1 MSDIIGYEVVM
12 FQSEDDGVSIF
23 AGSDL
28 NECKTFAEK
37 EREQFKTFVEN
48 GFPVEA
54 LPEFVVVAYHKDQ
67 STSFV
72 EDEQE

>member
-12 FQSEDDGVSIF
+12 FQGEDDGISIF
-23 AGSDL
+23 GSSDL
-28 NECKTFAEK
+28 KECKAFANK

-54 LPEFVVVAYHKDQ
+54 LPEFLVVAYHADQ

>member
-12 FQSEDDGVSIF
+12 FQGEEDGVSIF
-23 AGSDL
+23 GSSDL
-28 NECKTFAEK
+28 NECKAFAKK
-37 EREQFKTFVEN
+37 ERKQFKTFVEN

-54 LPEFVVVAYHKDQ
+54 LPEFLVVAYHVDQ

-72 EDEQE
+72 DEEGQ